1 MIGLDTNVIVRFLVN
16 DDVQQAEIVEKRL
29 VEIESSGESVL
40 ISTLVLLEVFWV
52 LRSAYGFSQEQII
65 NAVQNFTGLDI
76 VELEDENL
84 FYELENSHSKY
95 SADLADQIIILNY
108 LELNCETCITFDKKA
123 SKVPGFELLGQN
135 NLR

>member
-16 DDVQQAEIVEKRL
+16 DDVQQAEIVENRL
-29 VEIESSGESVL
+29 VEIELSGESV
-40 ISTLVLLEVFWV
+40 IVSNLVLLEVFWV
-52 LRSAYGFSQEQII
+52 LRSAYGFSQEKII

-84 FYELENSHSKY
+84 FYELQNSHSKY

-108 LELNCETCITFDKKA
+108 LELDCETSLTFDKKA
-123 SKVPGFELLGQN
+123 SKIPGFELLEKD
-135 NLR
+135 